1 MAELRERI
9 ELRSNDARS
18 VAAAMVGMTRGR
30 PDPRVVEAMTARM
43 HADIERAEAAGDF
56 VRMKVMA
63 ETRLELIQQ
72 LEQEVE
78 WPEEPKA
85 FLRATLERANA
96 EIERRLA
103 AR

>member
-1 MAELRERI
+1 
-9 ELRSNDARS
+9 
-18 VAAAMVGMTRGR
+18 MVGMTRGR
-30 PDPRVVEAMTARM
+30 PYPRVVEAMTARM

-56 VRMKVMA
+56 VRVKVLA

-72 LEQEVE
+72 LEGEVE

-96 EIERRLA
+96 GFERRLA

>member
-1 MAELRERI
+1 
-9 ELRSNDARS
+9 
-18 VAAAMVGMTRGR
+18 
-30 PDPRVVEAMTARM
+30 
-43 HADIERAEAAGDF
+43 
-56 VRMKVMA
+56 
-63 ETRLELIQQ
+63 
-72 LEQEVE
+72 VE